1 MMELE
6 RVHDGEVVQGGYVY
20 DERGLPVFVETD
32 YESAV
37 SEVARLRAVDMET
50 RLHLGAVLAA
60 VSADRVYGQSSLK
73 EFTAEVGVGYA
84 VAQKLVQAYR
94 RISDLDQNS
103 GEQVVHAITT
113 GAIST
118 THVNIAASVEDDKE
132 FMSLM
137 DEAQNMTTARFGAR
151 VKEQRGELS
160 PLERQSR
167 EQQREERAARRRG
180 VQCHYCNDISIS
192 DCPYCDRWG
201 RLPRNT
207 TDEEMA
213 QRHQRVLAHRTREMA
228 KSVGY
233 AREYAEALRGLP
245 EAQLYMGFF
254 DRDKPLA
261 QVIRETGEA
270 MIAFADDQENGSQT

>member
-6 RVHDGEVVQGGYVY
+6 QVHDGEVVQGGYIY
-20 DERGLPVFVETD
+20 DERGLPVFTETD

-37 SEVARLRAVDMET
+37 SEVARLRAQDMET
-50 RLHLGAVLAA
+50 RLHLAAVLAA
-60 VSADRVYGQSSLK
+60 VSADRVYGESSLK
-73 EFTAEVGVGYA
+73 EFAAEVGVGYA

-94 RISDLDQNS
+94 RISDLNQNS

-118 THVNIAASVEDDKE
+118 THVNIAASVEDDEE

-160 PLERQSR
+160 PLERQR
-167 EQQREERAARRRG
+167 REERAARRRG
-180 VQCHYCNDISIS
+180 VGCRYCNGISIQE
-192 DCPYCDRWG
+192 CPYCDRWG
-201 RLPRNT
+201 RLPSNP

-213 QRHQRVLAHRTREMA
+213 QRHQRVLAQRTRKMA
-228 KSVGY
+228 EAVRY
-233 AREYAEALRGLP
+233 AGRYAEALRRLP
-245 EAQLYMGFF
+245 EAEVRVDFF
-254 DRDKPLA
+254 EGKPLA
-261 QVIRETGEA
+261 QLMRETGEA
-270 MIAFADDQENGSQT
+270 LIAFADEQERGGDQA

>member
-1 MMELE
+1 M
-6 RVHDGEVVQGGYVY
+6 GEVAIRDAEIVEGGYVY
-20 DERGLPVFVETD
+20 DERGLPVFTETD

-37 SEVARLRAVDMET
+37 SEVARLRAQDMET
-50 RLHLGAVLAA
+50 RLHLAAVLAA

-73 EFTAEVGVGYA
+73 EFAAEVGVGYA

-94 RISDLDQNS
+94 RISDLNQNS

-118 THVNIAASVEDDKE
+118 THVNIAASVEDDEE

-160 PLERQSR
+160 PLERQR
-167 EQQREERAARRRG
+167 QLQRQEERSARRRG
-180 VQCHYCNDISIS
+180 VRCRYCGGDALLASH
-192 DCPYCDRWG
+192 CPYCDRWG
-201 RLPRNT
+201 RLPSNL

-213 QRHQRVLAHRTREMA
+213 RRHQRVLADRVRKMA
-228 KSVGY
+228 ESVRY
-233 AREYAEALRGLP
+233 AGRYAAAVSNLP
-245 EAQLYMGFF
+245 EQNVGTPN
-254 DRDKPLA
+254 DPKTLA
-261 QVIRETGEA
+261 QVMRETGEA
-270 MIAFADDQENGSQT
+270 MIAFADDQERRAA